1 MTPWSRGSRTGPGG
15 MAAARKPI
23 SSARTIKQIAAIAL
37 LHDFTVG
44 TRTIDDFAGCGV
56 RRRNPFQAV

>member
-1 MTPWSRGSRTGPGG
+1 

-37 LHDFTVG
+37 LQDLTVG

-56 RRRNPFQAV
+56 QLPNPFQAG

>member
-1 MTPWSRGSRTGPGG
+1 

-37 LHDFTVG
+37 LHDLTVG

-56 RRRNPFQAV
+56 RRRNPFQAG

>member
-1 MTPWSRGSRTGPGG
+1 

-37 LHDFTVG
+37 LHYFTVK

-56 RRRNPFQAV
+56 QLPNPFQAG